1 MPDIVLIDDEPT
13 IVGVL
18 SRVVHTRAGMRVRG
32 FTESAA
38 ALQWLGE
45 HTPALIITDHLMP
58 GPNGL
63 DVARA
68 VRGAEA
74 TRSVPILMLTGSNE
88 PDLSALARAAGVDR
102 VATKPLRLGELLQLI
117 DEMLPPSAPP
127 QRL

>member
-18 SRVVHTRAGMRVRG
+18 SRVVHTRAGMRVLG

-38 ALQWLGE
+38 ALQWLGD

-58 GPNGL
+58 GPTGL

-68 VRGAEA
+68 VRGAA
-74 TRSVPILMLTGSNE
+74 STRAVPILMLTGSNE
-88 PDLSALARAAGVDR
+88 PELGAMARAAGVDR
-102 VATKPLRLGELLQLI
+102 IATKPLRLGELLQLI
-117 DEMLPPSAPP
+117 DEMLPQSALP